1 MIQAMAKP
9 EPLTLESATSEV
21 DDLWAAYHA
30 AREGNANRQV
40 FDELSKR
47 ARKVSAAVRKR
58 REDPAFAILSQR
70 VGDLR
75 MYLSH
80 FKPKDLNAELDPE
93 ELEREVSSLHRDLAA
108 TGSPRGAMRAKV
120 EGLLERIRIAREA
133 RPEGD
138 DDHDDY
144 VSCEEQLWDMRQALA
159 ARRLGGSG
167 TGR

>member
-1 MIQAMAKP
+1 MAKP

-30 AREGNANRQV
+30 AREGNANRHV

-47 ARKVSAAVRKR
+47 VRKVSVAVRKR
-58 REDPAFAILSQR
+58 RKDPAFSILSQR

-80 FKPKDLNAELDPE
+80 FKPKNLEEELDPK
-93 ELEREVSSLHRDLAA
+93 ELEREVSALRRDLAA
-108 TGSPRGAMRAKV
+108 TGSAVRVMRARV
-120 EGLLERIRIAREA
+120 ERLLERIRIAREA
-133 RPEGD
+133 CPEGD
-138 DDHDDY
+138 DDHDAY
-144 VSCEEQLWDMRQALA
+144 VSCEEQLWDMQQALA

-167 TGR
+167 TNR